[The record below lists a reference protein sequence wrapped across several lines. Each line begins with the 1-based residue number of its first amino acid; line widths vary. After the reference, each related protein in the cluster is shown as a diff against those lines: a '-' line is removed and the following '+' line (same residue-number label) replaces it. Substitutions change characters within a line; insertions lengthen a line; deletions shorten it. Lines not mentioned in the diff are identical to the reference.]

1 MKRIQQI
8 SLYIFNFLII
18 IMPLFFDL
26 VKVEILN
33 KVLIVLIFVM
43 LIVNNKKLIKYLSE
57 NNHKT
62 LILTSLFVMII
73 SYVFKNLFVDLT
85 FILYF
90 VLLLLFYI
98 FIEHFYQ
105 KDFSIRDRITT
116 FLSYSLIYSV
126 MIVILN
132 FLSYKYDFFLSL
144 DYLLHLNIFSLA
156 LSLYG
161 LIKCYNK
168 WYYTPILLI
177 NIVLI
182 NSSYY
187 LFALILTLF
196 IGVFFTFKKSYVY
209 RSFNIMLNTLILFL
223 LVYLGLYIFNLPI
236 YTNYFDLS
244 VNIILIFLYCLNVLY
259 YTFYGK
265 SPYLAFLII
274 TIGLILSFE
283 CNYSFIFISLTTLC
297 LSDFLTLFES
307 LINKKKVA
315 VLMVSDNT
323 SIAYLKDSIDSI
335 LENTHKN
342 LELIIICDGGF
353 DDYEFIKNNYNDH
366 RIKVIRNEKKVGVA
380 SSLNQA
386 ISLSSADYLVCMD
399 SHDVAYSDRLF
410 LQIAFME
417 NNPKVM
423 ISGTDAYQFGQKNSL
438 CINQYCNYKYI
449 KTQLLYKNP
458 LIHSTIIIRKSY
470 LNKTKLLYDEE
481 YFDKAD
487 YELWT
492 RCENAHIEALPLITI
507 KHRYPQDSKTKDRE
521 TKYYEKI
528 MTDNLER
535 LNINDAFKGLQ
546 NLLILSLEKK
556 MNKDN
561 YIELSNYIDELVKI
575 EDYKSYASRSVLYN
589 RYFKLLVDSGLIYK
603 EFLNIVKNVS
613 ILKKIFLFNN
623 LVYLEKCLINKIFN
637 LFKKFNGILKNIKIV
652 VYKTL
657 LKLDESKVLRLSDKK
672 YAQVCYFVTFK
683 RTLNLRNPKEYNEKL
698 NWLKLYNHN
707 PIYQELVDNYSV
719 RKYISRVLG
728 DEYLIH
734 LMGACSSI
742 DDIDFDKLPHQF
754 VMKSSFNS
762 KNVLVC
768 QNKNYFDKENAKRK
782 MNEFLNQDKYL
793 LGREWPYKNIS
804 PKILVEKYIEDD
816 TSSYL
821 IDYKFYAFNGLCDY
835 VRVYYNQL
843 SENNLDVFFDRNWH
857 VQKDYSNSSLDDAS
871 ISKPQN
877 LDKMFE
883 FAKILSQNIPFVLI
897 SFYEIN
903 GHLYFG
909 SMSFYPES
917 GFDDKINDSFRA
929 YLSNKIKI

>member
-43 LIVNNKKLIKYLSE
+43 LIVNNKKIIKYLSE

-126 MIVILN
+126 MIVILT

-209 RSFNIMLNTLILFL
+209 RSFNIMLNMLILFL

-259 YTFYGK
+259 YMFYGK

-366 RIKVIRNEKKVGVA
+366 
-380 SSLNQA
+380 
-386 ISLSSADYLVCMD
+386 
-399 SHDVAYSDRLF
+399 
-410 LQIAFME
+410 
-417 NNPKVM
+417 
-423 ISGTDAYQFGQKNSL
+423 
-438 CINQYCNYKYI
+438 
-449 KTQLLYKNP
+449 
-458 LIHSTIIIRKSY
+458 
-470 LNKTKLLYDEE
+470 
-481 YFDKAD
+481 
-487 YELWT
+487 
-492 RCENAHIEALPLITI
+492 
-507 KHRYPQDSKTKDRE
+507 
-521 TKYYEKI
+521 
-528 MTDNLER
+528 
-535 LNINDAFKGLQ
+535 
-546 NLLILSLEKK
+546 
-556 MNKDN
+556 
-561 YIELSNYIDELVKI
+561 
-575 EDYKSYASRSVLYN
+575 
-589 RYFKLLVDSGLIYK
+589 
-603 EFLNIVKNVS
+603 
-613 ILKKIFLFNN
+613 
-623 LVYLEKCLINKIFN
+623 
-637 LFKKFNGILKNIKIV
+637 
-652 VYKTL
+652 
-657 LKLDESKVLRLSDKK
+657 
-672 YAQVCYFVTFK
+672 
-683 RTLNLRNPKEYNEKL
+683 
-698 NWLKLYNHN
+698 
-707 PIYQELVDNYSV
+707 
-719 RKYISRVLG
+719 
-728 DEYLIH
+728 
-734 LMGACSSI
+734 
-742 DDIDFDKLPHQF
+742 
-754 VMKSSFNS
+754 
-762 KNVLVC
+762 
-768 QNKNYFDKENAKRK
+768 
-782 MNEFLNQDKYL
+782 
-793 LGREWPYKNIS
+793 
-804 PKILVEKYIEDD
+804 
-816 TSSYL
+816 
-821 IDYKFYAFNGLCDY
+821 
-835 VRVYYNQL
+835 
-843 SENNLDVFFDRNWH
+843 
-857 VQKDYSNSSLDDAS
+857 
-871 ISKPQN
+871 
-877 LDKMFE
+877 
-883 FAKILSQNIPFVLI
+883 
-897 SFYEIN
+897 
-903 GHLYFG
+903 
-909 SMSFYPES
+909 
-917 GFDDKINDSFRA
+917 
-929 YLSNKIKI
+929 